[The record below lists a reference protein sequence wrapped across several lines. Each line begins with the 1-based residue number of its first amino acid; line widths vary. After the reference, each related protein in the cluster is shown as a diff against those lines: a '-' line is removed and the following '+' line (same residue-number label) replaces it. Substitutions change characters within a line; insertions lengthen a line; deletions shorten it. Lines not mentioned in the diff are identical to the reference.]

1 MKTLFDSVDMG
12 ALTLKNRIVRS
23 ATWERKADETG
34 HLTKALSMVYE
45 ELSQGG
51 IGMII
56 TGYAFVHPEEQ
67 PNPGMMG
74 ICDDS
79 FIEEYQGL
87 TRKVHNSGGRIV
99 MQIAYGGTRTEF
111 QPENRVIWGPSA
123 VPEYSTG
130 VVAEEMTAGDIHSL
144 VKVFGDAAA
153 RVKKCG
159 FDGVQLHGAHGYLLG
174 QFLSPLHNQRKDRY
188 GGTRENRAR
197 IILEI
202 YEEVRG
208 RVGISFPVMIKI
220 NSEDLV
226 PGGATLEDCRF
237 VCRALSG
244 VGIDAIEI
252 SGGIGAAGT
261 HYAPHRVVRSEKDE
275 AYFSEA
281 AAAVAAEVD
290 APVILVGG
298 LRTPAVMQR
307 LLETTEISC
316 FALSRP
322 FLAEPHLVKRWESG
336 DLTKAKCLSC
346 NRCRTDDGNYCTV
359 FGKPNPL

>member
-1 MKTLFDSVDMG
+1 MKTIFDSVDLG
-12 ALTLKNRIVRS
+12 SLTLQNRIVRS
-23 ATWERKADETG
+23 ATWERKADEKG
-34 HLTKALSMVYE
+34 HLTRKLSKVYE
-45 ELSQGG
+45 ELARGN

-67 PNPGMMG
+67 PNPRMMG
-74 ICDDS
+74 ICDDF

-87 TRKVHNSGGRIV
+87 TRKVHDSGGRIV
-99 MQIAYGGTRTEF
+99 MQIVYGGTRTRF
-111 QPENRVIWGPSA
+111 SPEKRAIWGPSA

-153 RVKKCG
+153 RVKKSG
-159 FDGVQLHGAHGYLLG
+159 FDGVQIHGAHGYLLG

-197 IILEI
+197 IILEVF
-202 YEEVRG
+202 EEVRG
-208 RVGISFPVMIKI
+208 RVGTSFPVMIKI

-237 VCRALSG
+237 VCRALSAM
-244 VGIDAIEI
+244 GIDAIEI

-261 HYAPHRVVRSEKDE
+261 PYAPHLAVPSERDE
-275 AYFSEA
+275 AYFAKA
-281 AAAVAAEVD
+281 AAVVAAEVD
-290 APVILVGG
+290 VPVILVGG

-307 LLETTEISC
+307 LLETTEIAC

-336 DLTKAKCLSC
+336 DLTRAKCLSC
-346 NRCRTDDGNYCTV
+346 NQCRTDEGNYCTV
-359 FGKPNPL
+359 FANKKPV

>member
-1 MKTLFDSVDMG
+1 MKKLFDNVDIGSM
-12 ALTLKNRIVRS
+12 TLKNRFVRS
-23 ATWERKADETG
+23 ATWERKADEKG
-34 HLTKALSMVYE
+34 YLTKELSKVYE
-45 ELSQGG
+45 ELARGG

-79 FIEEYQGL
+79 FIDGYRQFTGM
-87 TRKVHNSGGRIV
+87 VHESGGRIV
-99 MQIAYGGTRTEF
+99 MQIAYGGTRTGF
-111 QPENRVIWGPSA
+111 CPEKRVIWGPSA

-130 VVAEEMTAGDIHSL
+130 VVAKEMTAENIHDL
-144 VKVFGDAAA
+144 VKVFGDAAD
-153 RVKKCG
+153 RVKKSG

-174 QFLSPLHNQRKDRY
+174 QFLSPLHNQRKDKY

-197 IILEI
+197 IILEVF
-202 YEEVRG
+202 EEVRG
-208 RVGISFPVMIKI
+208 RVGPSFPVLIKI
-220 NSEDLV
+220 NSEDCV
-226 PGGATLEDCRF
+226 PGGATFEDCRY

-244 VGIDAIEI
+244 AGIDAIEI

-261 HYAPHRVVRSEKDE
+261 PYSSHRPVSSEKDE

-290 APVILVGG
+290 TPIILVGG
-298 LRTPAVMQR
+298 LRSPAVMQR
-307 LLETTEISC
+307 LLEITEIAC

-336 DLTKAKCLSC
+336 DLTKARCLSC
-346 NRCRTDDGNYCTV
+346 NRCRTDEGNYCTV
-359 FGKPNPL
+359 FNGLGMK